1 MKTLIPFLFLVA
13 SCATT
18 SQSRFAPT
26 PVSGEPVLLVHG
38 LSCPL
43 CASNLY
49 DELNAIPGVENSWG
63 DLDTGRIHVEVS
75 PQQTVTERQLDQA
88 VRDAGFTLKSI
99 STP

>member
-1 MKTLIPFLFLVA
+1 MKAFIPFLLLVA

-18 SQSRFAPT
+18 SLSQFAPT
-26 PVSGEPVLLVHG
+26 PVTGETVLLVHG

-49 DELNAIPGVENSWG
+49 DELNAVPGVENSWG
-63 DLDTGRIHVEVS
+63 DLDSGLIHVEVS
-75 PQQTVTERQLDQA
+75 PQQTVTERQLGQA
-88 VRDAGFTLKSI
+88 VLDAGFTLKSI